1 MLEEKRIKLGLT
13 RSDIAKRMGVS
24 INYVGYLERG
34 IRFPKFTNLYN
45 LAQAYELTDEEL
57 VEYIKSN
64 AINNK

>member
-1 MLEEKRIKLGLT
+1 MLREKRIKLGL
-13 RSDIAKRMGVS
+13 RRIDIAKRMGVS
-24 INYVGYLERG
+24 QNYVGYLERG
-34 IRFPKFTNLYN
+34 LRFPKFTNLYN

>member
-1 MLEEKRIKLGLT
+1 MLEEKRKKLGLK
-13 RSDIAKRMGVS
+13 RSDIAKRMGMS
-24 INYVGYLERG
+24 INHVGYLERG
-34 IRFPKFTNLYN
+34 LRFPKFTNLYN